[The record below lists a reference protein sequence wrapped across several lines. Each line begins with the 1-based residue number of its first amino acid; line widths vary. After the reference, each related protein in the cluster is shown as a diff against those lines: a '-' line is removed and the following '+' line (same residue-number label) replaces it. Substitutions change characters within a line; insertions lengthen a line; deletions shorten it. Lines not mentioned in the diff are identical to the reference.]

1 MNIKFVGIAA
11 AAVMASS
18 ASAGLV
24 VGDTFTVS
32 RITTSPG
39 RAIVINYDG
48 SVTSSSSVSRS
59 GGALDANAQAGMQNF
74 NWLKTNGSDLPGG
87 VELMAFCVEV
97 AEAFPDDPIQ
107 YNVSEVTSVPEEAP
121 PGNMSANQAL
131 LMKDLYAKNYADI
144 ADTTNDTDWA
154 DTSDEVAAFQILIW
168 EISHESFTSTTL
180 AGMVGELSITLGAF
194 QVSNA
199 FNANVSTIAGQM
211 IAGLGAGGFEDYNIL
226 GGSNATNQDLLIVV
240 PSPAIAGLAGL
251 GLVGMR
257 RRRR

>member
-18 ASAGLV
+18 ASAGLE

-39 RAIVINYDG
+39 RMVVINYDT
-48 SVTSSSSVSRS
+48 SVTSSSSTARS
-59 GGALDANAQAGMQNF
+59 GGENAQAGMQNF

-87 VELMAFCVEV
+87 VKISAFCVEV

-107 YNVSEVTSVPEEAP
+107 YSVVEPTSVPEESP

-131 LMKDLYAKNYADI
+131 LIQDLYAKNYADI
-144 ADTTNDTDWA
+144 LDTTNDTSWGN
-154 DTSDEVAAFQILIW
+154 TSDEVAAFQLMIW
-168 EISHESFTSTTL
+168 EISHESFSGTTL
-180 AGMVGELSITLGAF
+180 SDMVNELSLTLGAF
-194 QVSNA
+194 QVTNS
-199 FNANVSTIAGQM
+199 FNSEVATIAGDM
-211 IAGLGAGGFEDYNIL
+211 ITGLGVGGFQTYNVL
-226 GGSNATNQDLLIVV
+226 GGTNSTNQDLLIVV

-251 GLVGMR
+251 GLAGMR